1 MKNRTLLSSL
11 LRSSVVVIG
20 MLAGMLSSTTPTMAE
35 ISDKP
40 IQNPIL
46 ISSGASLRDLHSDC
60 TGDSRSAECVSAIHR
75 ACNLRSA
82 GAGIAQELGNGVFGV
97 ACFDPK
103 WYGEI
108 SLSELSGHHSG
119 CSSMGNSQSAECVS
133 AIHRACNLR
142 SAGAGIA
149 QELGNGVFG
158 VACFDPKWYG
168 EISIQS
174 ESSVRFPI
182 KLNSGQKTIGSHW
195 YMETD
200 VTVSNNGRID
210 GVTKTKSCQRQG
222 FTGGVWIALIDKES
236 AQDANILHITP
247 VQHYGI
253 NGKDPFGGCKD
264 RTDPWSDTFPAD
276 ISDRI
281 RGIVIYQHHTPKD
294 IVTKEDVYEAIRL
307 GVEIYK
313 ASQTGQ

>member
-1 MKNRTLLSSL
+1 MKTWRSFFI
-11 LRSSVVVIG
+11 SSVAISIFSAISTTVPFSPVISQATVIG
-20 MLAGMLSSTTPTMAE
+20 SQS
-35 ISDKP
+35 KP
-40 IQNPIL
+40 ISHP
-46 ISSGASLRDLHSDC
+46 APDLHLKNSPQNLAQSGLYLAEGNFKFAGRAPIYYSNGQGHYCWYQTPQDYQRLTGGVTPRTQSGKLGDYNAIYDGIC
-60 TGDSRSAECVSAIHR
+60 TGGSSIPAPHP
-75 ACNLRSA
+75 
-82 GAGIAQELGNGVFGV
+82 
-97 ACFDPK
+97 DPE
-103 WYGEI
+103 WT
-108 SLSELSGHHSG
+108 
-119 CSSMGNSQSAECVS
+119 AT
-133 AIHRACNLR
+133 
-142 SAGAGIA
+142 
-149 QELGNGVFG
+149 
-158 VACFDPKWYG
+158 
-168 EISIQS
+168 

-182 KLNSGQKTIGSHW
+182 KLNSGQKTVGSHW
-195 YMETD
+195 YMETNI
-200 VTVSNNGRID
+200 TVSNNGRID

-281 RGIVIYQHHTPKD
+281 RGIVIYQHHTPKVR
-294 IVTKEDVYEAIRL
+294 VTKEDVYEAIRL